1 MEDEFV
7 QKEKNVL
14 QRLREEA
21 TPGSKE
27 ATEVEVCNV
36 SSWLL

>member
-21 TPGSKE
+21 TPGFKE
-27 ATEVEVCNV
+27 AKEVEVCNG